1 MVLEVAETGANVSKE
16 EFEKVTPDRRV
27 ELINGRHEL
36 QQAGFPV
43 IVLIGAD
50 DRIAA
55 DELIDTLN
63 ERMDARYMSTRWFN
77 CLREEESAHQ
87 HFWRYWRDLLPKGQS
102 RGPHE
107 SSSLAARPKG
117 GN

>member
-1 MVLEVAETGANVSKE
+1 MVLEAAETGANVSKE
-16 EFEKVTPDRRV
+16 EFEKVTPDLRV
-27 ELINGRHEL
+27 ELINGQHEL

-50 DRIAA
+50 DRIAV

-77 CLREEESAHQ
+77 CLREEESAPT
-87 HFWRYWRDLLPKGQS
+87 LLAL
-102 RGPHE
+102 
-107 SSSLAARPKG
+107 LA
-117 GN
+117 